1 MTDLWGDLVWSALA
15 DFKAR
20 LVAALPSVLALLTL
34 VLGGL
39 VIAWVAG
46 KLLARLAHA
55 TDFDRRTERWGLAG
69 ALRRAGVMRP
79 PSAALERFVFWG
91 IFALFAVLGVDSLRI
106 PGTWRITDFLFL
118 WIPSLVGAALLLLVG
133 WLAANFLAQSV
144 LIAAINAGVREARPL
159 ARAVRGGVLLVA
171 WAMALTH
178 VGIAKEMVLLAFGLT
193 FGGLV
198 LGLALAFG
206 LGGRDLARDI
216 LERRL
221 RQERDE
227 PHPRETLTHL

>member
-1 MTDLWGDLVWSALA
+1 
-15 DFKAR
+15 
-20 LVAALPSVLALLTL
+20 
-34 VLGGL
+34 
-39 VIAWVAG
+39 
-46 KLLARLAHA
+46 
-55 TDFDRRTERWGLAG
+55 
-69 ALRRAGVMRP
+69 
-79 PSAALERFVFWG
+79 
-91 IFALFAVLGVDSLRI
+91 
-106 PGTWRITDFLFL
+106 
-118 WIPSLVGAALLLLVG
+118 
-133 WLAANFLAQSV
+133 
-144 LIAAINAGVREARPL
+144 
-159 ARAVRGGVLLVA
+159 
-171 WAMALTH
+171 MALTH